1 MKTVKTVVSK
11 AIAVSRTP
19 ADAVAADG
27 REATGAGFG
36 ARADLRF
43 RVREFHETPPES
55 GQGTARSR
63 K

>member
-1 MKTVKTVVSK
+1 MPK
-11 AIAVSRTP
+11 AIAVSRTL
-19 ADAVAADG
+19 ADAVVADA
-27 REATGAGFG
+27 REAAEAGFG

-43 RVREFHETPPES
+43 RVREFHAAPPES